1 MLVKKHLYGAMI
13 MKIIM
18 DSNQYLEHCLLVM
31 KADPNL
37 SDETKI
43 IMFLEFAKKY
53 CEEKHHKKNIE
64 KPH

>member
-1 MLVKKHLYGAMI
+1 MILV
-13 MKIIM
+13 IIM

-43 IMFLEFAKKY
+43 IMFLEYAKKY
-53 CEEKHHKKNIE
+53 HEEKQMKK
-64 KPH
+64 KLQRPFQGKGL